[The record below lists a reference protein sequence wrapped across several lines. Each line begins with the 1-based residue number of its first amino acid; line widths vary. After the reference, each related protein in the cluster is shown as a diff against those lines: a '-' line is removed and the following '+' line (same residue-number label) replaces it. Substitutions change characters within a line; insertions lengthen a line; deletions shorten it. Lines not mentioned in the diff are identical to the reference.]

1 MLKFDLRCALSVGS
15 APADNS
21 NRAEVSGLIL
31 VTGATGFVG
40 RALLPQLVEGGHE
53 VRVMLRPSRQSPR
66 LPKGVGLQ
74 VAIASLDDE
83 RALLAAMNGV
93 DTVIHLIGAEWR
105 GTASDVLSV
114 DTVGTRLVVEAARAS
129 KVRRLVYLSHLGSD
143 RASAYPVLKAK
154 GIAEEFVR
162 QSGLPYTIFR
172 SAMLF
177 GPDDVFVNVLA
188 ALLKLTPGF
197 FLMPGDGRTALQ
209 PLWVQDL
216 VTCVEW
222 SLAEDSF
229 LNRVI
234 SLGGPE
240 FIPLRMMAE
249 IVMEALDVRRMV
261 LPVRP
266 VYLRG
271 GAWFLRAAAAALA
284 ADHALARLPGHEP
297 HLRADQ
303 RHPAFRLDAGPLFR
317 HHVGLLTQE
326 ALVAGAGAFRLRPLS
341 HERPTHHHRTS
352 PYNHR

>member
-1 MLKFDLRCALSVGS
+1 M
-15 APADNS
+15 
-21 NRAEVSGLIL
+21 IL

-53 VRVMLRPSRQSPR
+53 VRCLLRPSRQSPR
-66 LPKGVGLQ
+66 LPKGVSVQ
-74 VAIASLDDE
+74 VSIASLDDE
-83 RALLAAMNGV
+83 RALRAAMAGV
-93 DTVIHLIGAEWR
+93 DTVVHLVGAEWR
-105 GTASDVLSV
+105 GTVAEVLAV
-114 DTVGTRLVVEAARAS
+114 DTTGTRLVVEAAKNA
-129 KVRRLVYLSHLGSD
+129 KVRRFVYLSHLGSD

-188 ALLKLTPGF
+188 GLIKLMPGF

-216 VTCVEW
+216 ATCVEW
-222 SLAEDSF
+222 SLADDSF

-240 FIPLRMMAE
+240 FISLRTMAE
-249 IVMEALDVRRMV
+249 IVMEALAVRRLV
-261 LPVRP
+261 VPVRP

-271 GAWFLRAAAAALA
+271 GAWFLEQLLPHSPLTTRWLDYLA
-284 ADHALARLPGHEP
+284 MSRTCELTSVTGHFGLMPARFSTTTLSYLRQKRWLPELGRFVLGH
-297 HLRADQ
+297 
-303 RHPAFRLDAGPLFR
+303 
-317 HHVGLLTQE
+317 
-326 ALVAGAGAFRLRPLS
+326 
-341 HERPTHHHRTS
+341 
-352 PYNHR
+352 